1 MAVSS
6 DIAAM
11 YRRPRQVIRDRLALP
26 RSEPRLLSWLLVG
39 CLLLFVAQAP
49 AQSRAAHLDPSVPQ
63 EARLYWSFLF
73 FAFAL
78 PLLAYLVAAL
88 ARLAAGLL
96 GGRGSWY
103 SARLALFW
111 SLLASVP
118 AWLLAGL
125 VAGFIGPGP
134 AMTLSA
140 GLAFGVLVVFWGLS
154 LSLTERADV
163 PA

>member
-11 YRRPRQVIRDRLALP
+11 YRRPRAVIRARLALP
-26 RSEPRLLSWLLVG
+26 RHEPRLLAWLLAG

-49 AQSRAAHLDPSVPQ
+49 AQARAAHLDPEIPQ
-63 EARLYWSFLF
+63 AARLYWSFLF
-73 FAFAL
+73 FAFLL
-78 PLLAYLVAAL
+78 PFIAYAAAAFGRIVAA
-88 ARLAAGLL
+88 LL

-103 SARLALFW
+103 SARLVLFW
-111 SLLASVP
+111 ALLASVP

-134 AMTLSA
+134 AQTLTG
-140 GLAFGVLVVFWGLS
+140 GLALGVFVVFWGLG
-154 LSLTERADV
+154 LSETERAGV
-163 PA
+163 TA